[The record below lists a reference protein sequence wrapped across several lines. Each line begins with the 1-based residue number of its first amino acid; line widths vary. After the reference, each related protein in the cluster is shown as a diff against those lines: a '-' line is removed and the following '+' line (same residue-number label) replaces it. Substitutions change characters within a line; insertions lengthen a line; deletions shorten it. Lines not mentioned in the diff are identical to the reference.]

1 MVRENYAIWLKH
13 IVYWGESD
21 LGIIENSL
29 MSLRGQK
36 ENVLNKEN
44 SPPIRD
50 FMNERSSKLNKI
62 FNLHLLKFDCQNLP
76 FRGSLASQELKF
88 NLKTI

>member
-1 MVRENYAIWLKH
+1 MKDMSGFNSMHCGKRELCYLAQTHCLL
-13 IVYWGESD
+13 GESD

-44 SPPIRD
+44 SPSRP
-50 FMNERSSKLNKI
+50 
-62 FNLHLLKFDCQNLP
+62 
-76 FRGSLASQELKF
+76 
-88 NLKTI
+88 